1 MIIIH
6 ARMSVKPEN
15 KEEFLQEI
23 EAVIKESRA
32 EAGNNGYELFQD
44 PKDPNS
50 LVMVENW
57 KDMEAVQAHN
67 TSTHFQKF
75 IAAAREM
82 LSAPLQADVYQGE
95 KLN

>member
-6 ARMSVKPEN
+6 ARMSVKPEK

-23 EAVIKESRA
+23 EAVMEGSRA
-32 EAGNNGYELFQD
+32 ETGNNSYDLFQD
-44 PKDPNS
+44 PKDANS
-50 LVMVENW
+50 FVMVENW

-67 TSTHFQKF
+67 TSSHFQKF
-75 IAAAREM
+75 SAAAKEM
-82 LSAPLQADVYQGE
+82 LSAPLAADVYQGE

>member
-6 ARMSVKPEN
+6 ARMSVKPEK

-23 EAVIKESRA
+23 EAVMEGSRA
-32 EAGNNGYELFQD
+32 EAGNNSYDLFQNPTD
-44 PKDPNS
+44 SNS
-50 LVMVENW
+50 FVMVESW

-67 TSTHFQKF
+67 ASSHFQKF
-75 IAAAREM
+75 SAAAKKM
-82 LSAPLQADVYQGE
+82 LSAPLEADVYQAE

>member
-6 ARMSVKPEN
+6 ARMSVKPEK

-23 EAVIKESRA
+23 EAVMAGSRA
-32 EAGNNGYELFQD
+32 EAGNNSYDLFQD
-44 PKDPNS
+44 PKNTNS
-50 LVMVENW
+50 FIMVENW

-67 TSTHFQKF
+67 ASSHFQAF
-75 IAAAREM
+75 SAAAKEM
-82 LSAPLQADVYQGE
+82 LSAPLAADVYQGE

>member
-6 ARMSVKPEN
+6 ARMSVKPEM

-23 EAVIKESRA
+23 EAVMEGSRA
-32 EAGNNGYELFQD
+32 EAGNNSYDLFQD
-44 PKDPNS
+44 PKDGNS
-50 LVMVENW
+50 FVMVENW

-67 TSTHFQKF
+67 TSSHFQKF
-75 IAAAREM
+75 SAAAKEM
-82 LSAPLQADVYQGE
+82 LSAPLAVDLYQGE

>member
-6 ARMSVKPEN
+6 AKMSVKPEY
-15 KEEFLQEI
+15 KEEFLKEI
-23 EAVIKESRA
+23 EAVIEGTRA
-32 EAGNNGYELFQD
+32 EAGNTSYELFQD
-44 PKDPNS
+44 PKDANGF
-50 LVMVENW
+50 VMVENW

-67 TSTHFQKF
+67 TSPHFQSF
-75 IAAAREM
+75 IAAAKDM